1 MTCPATPR
9 CFISWSVTWVAE
21 KHQRD
26 SEIDKLRLIIKQLQR
41 GQFGRRSERLDADQ
55 LHLGLEELDADIAR
69 AESRQVG
76 LPGTKVEQAEKPY
89 RLAFPEDLPGEEVTL
104 DVDGGMCR
112 HCVSDGRPPPFDL
125 TREG

>member
-1 MTCPATPR
+1 MRLNLDDLPR
-9 CFISWSVTWVAE
+9 DTALLHQLVRDLVAE

-76 LPGTKVEQAEKPY
+76 PPGSKTEQADK
-89 RLAFPEDLPGEEVTL
+89 
-104 DVDGGMCR
+104 
-112 HCVSDGRPPPFDL
+112 SDR
-125 TREG
+125 